1 MFNTIESITDGALL
15 LELLNGRR
23 VAALSEARLERLL
36 DLAGRHGL
44 TALINEAL
52 AAQGMASDAWR
63 DVSADLELN
72 SRVQLKAAAELSQAL
87 DAANVSAVV
96 AKGVALALSVYANP
110 GLRPFIDI
118 DVLIAPETLK
128 RADGVLR
135 GLGYAL
141 DRKSVRNPIECSY
154 TREKLPGF
162 PVSIDLH
169 WSYTGGDGLQA
180 PARIPIGEI
189 LERARVLSGV
199 RMPADED
206 NILLAAGNMPR
217 KAAQPFML
225 VVDFA
230 KLARL
235 AVDWNLV
242 RERAVRW
249 HVRTG
254 LWIGFELARAHLNA
268 PVDAAFLKS
277 IEPPRLRRN
286 WLLNA
291 LRGELLWD
299 SEKHTRA
306 KYSIAFKLMC
316 LDSNLDE
323 LRALCALPRGVL
335 RKLKLSRT
343 LAEEI
348 LTR

>member
-1 MFNTIESITDGALL
+1 MFNTIEAITDGALL

-23 VAALSEARLERLL
+23 VAAMSEARLERLL

-52 AAQGMASDAWR
+52 AAQGCASEAWSE
-63 DVSADLELN
+63 VAADLDLN
-72 SRVQLKAAAELSQAL
+72 SRVQLKAAAELSQAF
-87 DAANVSAVV
+87 DAAGVQAAV

-110 GLRPFIDI
+110 GLRPFVDI
-118 DVLIAPETLK
+118 DVLIKPASLK

-135 GLGYAL
+135 GLGYEL

-154 TREKLPGF
+154 AREKLPGF

-180 PARIPIGEI
+180 PVRIPIGEI
-189 LERARVLSGV
+189 LARARVLSGV
-199 RMPADED
+199 RIPADED

-230 KLARL
+230 KLAGL
-235 AVDWNLV
+235 TVDLNRV

-254 LWIGFELARAHLNA
+254 LWLGLELAREHLNA
-268 PVDAAFLKS
+268 PVDPAFLKS
-277 IEPPRLRRN
+277 IEPPRPRRN
-286 WLLNA
+286 WLLNS

-306 KYSIAFKLMC
+306 KYALWFKLMC
-316 LDSNLDE
+316 LDSNMDE
-323 LRALCALPRGVL
+323 LRALCALPKGVL

-343 LAEEI
+343 LSEKI